1 MELLTT
7 PEIVTKYIA
16 DQNLGNVF
24 GHDIVVSE
32 QSGGFANFVY
42 RISANGQDYYLKQR
56 PPYVRSRPELPRVQ
70 EDVTDEIQAYRTL
83 EPIMPEHAIPKLVH
97 VDHSH
102 YLFVVTA
109 AQHQGATL
117 NDRFLGMDYS
127 DAKASLAGKLVADLH
142 GRTLN
147 SNLTIRGGE
156 REAIFYK
163 QQYQWLVRE
172 IPYQDETS
180 RANAVQTVNELAD
193 SPKSLI
199 WGDLS
204 PKNIVVGSEA
214 VSFVDLETVHRGDPA
229 FDLGYI
235 TGHILLEGLKSE
247 RLDEALGFTHTL
259 RAQYADRLSQ
269 YADDTFIAQT
279 ARDAILF
286 AGTSMIHRTLASL
299 VPEASEQRPFVT
311 DSILQFATTLINQ
324 EVVWSS

>member
-7 PEIVTKYIA
+7 PEIVTEYIA

-24 GHDIVVSE
+24 GHGIVVSE

-42 RISANGQDYYLKQR
+42 RISADGQDYYLKQR

-70 EDVTDEIQAYRTL
+70 EDVTDEIQVYRTL

-109 AQHQGATL
+109 AQHQGTTL

-127 DAKASLAGKLVADLH
+127 DATASSAGELVADLH
-142 GRTLN
+142 GRTLS
-147 SNLTIRGGE
+147 SNLTIRGSE
-156 REAIFYK
+156 REATFYK

-180 RANAVQTVNELAD
+180 RANAVRTVNELAD

-247 RLDEALGFTHTL
+247 RLDEALGFTHML